1 MKCEKCGQEL
11 AQQQGSSDLILFRA
25 GSYNLSLPKDDAN
38 IQVLITLLENMKET
52 KNSLRGANENKR
64 KN

>member
-1 MKCEKCGQEL
+1 MGQEL
-11 AQQQGSSDLILFRA
+11 TQQQGSSDLILFRA

-52 KNSLRGANENKR
+52 KK
-64 KN
+64 K

>member
-1 MKCEKCGQEL
+1 LTKLNNNNMEKKST

-52 KNSLRGANENKR
+52 KK
-64 KN
+64 K

>member
-1 MKCEKCGQEL
+1 MTKLNNNNMEKKST

-52 KNSLRGANENKR
+52 KK
-64 KN
+64 K